1 MKLDKAKDLAAGKW
15 RSVLSELGID
25 NKFLDGR
32 HHPCPS
38 TGEGDDRFRFA
49 DRNGSGNYFC
59 NCSGGEKGGMA
70 LVMCCKGVDYAEAA
84 RMVEGVV
91 GKATT
96 TPERPKRDPREAL
109 NRIRQ
114 RLQPVGAEVARYLE
128 GRGLTVPPGLKQ
140 TRLTYWDN
148 GSKGGVFDCMVGLI
162 QSHDDKPQSYH
173 LTYLQDG
180 KKAPVRECRK
190 VMTPVDTITG
200 AAVRLYPAAPE
211 MGVAEGIET
220 AIAASTLFGVP
231 VWAAL
236 NANSLA
242 EFKPPPE
249 CTQLTVFGDRDR
261 NYHGQWAAYKL
272 ANRMVRAG
280 LECGVVLPDR
290 GDWNDVLNEKQAV
303 EMGRAAGEG
312 GA

>member
-1 MKLDKAKDLAAGKW
+1 MKPRAKDMAKGRW
-15 RSVLSELGID
+15 RSVLSQLGIPD
-25 NKFLDGR
+25 AVLDGK

-38 TGEGDDRFRFA
+38 TGEGQDRFRFA

-59 NCSGGEKGGMA
+59 ACSGGEKGGMA
-70 LVMCCKGVDYAEAA
+70 LVMCHKGVDYAEAA
-84 RMVEGVV
+84 RLVESVV
-91 GKATT
+91 GQAQE
-96 TPERPKRDPREAL
+96 TPEKPRRDPREAL

-114 RLQPVGAEVARYLE
+114 RLKPVGPEVARYLK

-140 TRLTYWDN
+140 TRLTYWD
-148 GSKGGVFDCMVGLI
+148 KGEKVGVFDCMVGLI
-162 QSHDDKPQSYH
+162 QSHDDRPQSYH
-173 LTYLQDG
+173 ITYLKNG
-180 KKAPVRECRK
+180 RKAPVEDPKK

-220 AIAASTLFGVP
+220 AIAASILFGVP

-242 EFKPPPE
+242 EFTPPSVCE
-249 CTQLTVFGDRDR
+249 QLTVFGDRDR
-261 NYHGQWAAYKL
+261 SYHGQWAAYKL

-290 GDWNDVLNEKQAV
+290 GDWNDVLNEKQAADH
-303 EMGRAAGEG
+303 AAAVGES
-312 GA
+312 A